1 MLIYTIS
8 ILWARYVCLGG
19 VLVNKKMKNNLVSAL
34 GGIISGFCNGLFGS
48 GGGTI
53 IVPFLEIVLK
63 LDPKKSHATAI
74 LIIFVFTLV
83 SLGFYGFSG
92 RLDFPLALKVS
103 AGGVVGGFL
112 GAKLLNKLS
121 FATIHKIFGGFMIF
135 AAVRMVFF

>member
-1 MLIYTIS
+1 MIH
-8 ILWARYVCLGG
+8 GG
-19 VLVNKKMKNNLVSAL
+19 VLMSKKPKQHLLYSI

-53 IVPFLEIVLK
+53 IVPFLEFFLK

-92 RLDFPLALKVS
+92 KLDISLALKVS
-103 AGGVVGGFL
+103 AGGVVGGL
-112 GAKLLNKLS
+112 IGAKLLNKLS
-121 FATIHKIFGGFMIF
+121 FSSIHKIFGGFMII

>member
-1 MLIYTIS
+1 MKKKPKKS
-8 ILWARYVCLGG
+8 
-19 VLVNKKMKNNLVSAL
+19 VLCAL

-53 IVPFLEIVLK
+53 IVPFLEIFLK
-63 LDPKKSHATAI
+63 LSPKKSHATAI

-92 RLDFPLALKVS
+92 KLDYYLALKVS
-103 AGGVVGGFL
+103 IGGIIGGFL
-112 GAKLLNKLS
+112 GAKLLNKLAS
-121 FATIHKIFGGFMIF
+121 ASIHKIFGAFMIF